1 MRRVYLD
8 HNATTRLR
16 PEARR
21 AMEPFLD
28 EEYGNPS
35 SIHAAGRAARQAVE
49 LARDEVGRL
58 LGAVSEEVI
67 FTSGGTEAVH
77 LGLRGAAR
85 AARAAD
91 QGRRRVLVGA
101 VEHPA
106 VAGAAEALVAE
117 GFEVEVLPVSSDGR
131 VQLSSLARLDSTVAL
146 VSVQAANHELGVL
159 QPISELAAAAHRAGA
174 WMHCDAV
181 QIAGKH
187 DFAFAS
193 LGVDVAAVSAH
204 KLGGPKGV
212 GAVLVAR
219 GRVLTPLWPGG
230 HQERDRR
237 PGTENVAGIVGF
249 GVAARLA
256 RESLSA
262 ESVRLSTLRERLER
276 GLMELGGVV
285 RSQLAPRVS
294 NTVNVAFADCE
305 GDLMVESLDLVGICV
320 STGAACTSGS
330 RAPSP
335 VLLAL
340 GASATEA
347 KQAIRF
353 SLGRDSDEEAV
364 QYVLGQL
371 PKILSRVRG
380 A

>member
-1 MRRVYLD
+1 MPRVYLD
-8 HNATTRLR
+8 HNATTRLV
-16 PEARR
+16 PEARQ

-28 EEYGNPS
+28 EEFGNPS
-35 SIHAAGRAARQAVE
+35 SIHASGRAARQAVE

-58 LGAVSEEVI
+58 LGRVAEEVI
-67 FTSGGTEAVH
+67 FTSGGTEAIH
-77 LGLRGAAR
+77 LGLRGAAL

-91 QGRRRVLVGA
+91 GARRRVFVGA

-106 VAGAAEALVAE
+106 VAGAAAALGQE
-117 GFEVEVLPVSSDGR
+117 GFEIEVIPVDSDGR
-131 VQLSSLARLDSTVAL
+131 VRVPRFTLDVAV

-159 QPISELAAAAHRAGA
+159 QPVAELVAAAREVGA
-174 WMHCDAV
+174 WTHCDAV
-181 QIAGKH
+181 QVAGKA
-187 DFAFAS
+187 AFDLSS

-219 GRVLTPLWPGG
+219 GRVLAPLWPGG

-256 RESLSA
+256 RLGLPVEEA
-262 ESVRLSTLRERLER
+262 RLLGLRRRLEA
-276 GLMELGGVV
+276 GLVSLGGVV
-285 RSQLAPRVS
+285 RAPSVARVA
-294 NTVNVAFADCE
+294 NTVNVAFPGCE
-305 GDLMVESLDLVGICV
+305 GDLVVESLDLVGVCV

-340 GASATEA
+340 GATPAEA
-347 KQAIRF
+347 KRAVRI
-353 SLGRDSDEEAV
+353 SLGRDSDDSSVDYLLAK
-364 QYVLGQL
+364 L
-371 PKILSRVRG
+371 PAILSRVRD